1 MPFQPMGGMNPM
13 AAQQQQQ
20 QPMAGMGGEMQGM
33 GGMNPMA
40 AQQQQ
45 QPMAGMGMG
54 GADGMPE

>member
-20 QPMAGMGGEMQGM
+20 QPMGV
-33 GGMNPMA
+33 MNPMA
-40 AQQQQ
+40 YQQQQ

-54 GADGMPE
+54 GAGGMPVGVDSNQPGM